1 MSLLRFPSKKEIAK
15 LARSKFVRGVGVCVR
30 SHHFAL
36 YDDPLGWNIVK
47 LFSDAFR
54 DEVADFFQK
63 VGVGHSAPEWYSLR
77 LGWWPLFQHISAIIA
92 TSIKCL

>member
-36 YDDPLGWNIVK
+36 CMMIHWDETLSSCFLMPLEMRLLI
-47 LFSDAFR
+47 FFR
-54 DEVADFFQK
+54 
-63 VGVGHSAPEWYSLR
+63 R
-77 LGWWPLFQHISAIIA
+77 LE
-92 TSIKCL
+92 